1 MSLTPL
7 TIATALNVPNFYQ
20 NKQQFWHMLD
30 FLFTNY
36 ENKPVW
42 QQVSR
47 ETYHK
52 MGIQLWHL
60 VNNIETEAELIR
72 KSETLYNTYYVIMQV
87 TLGQRS
93 NSDWHAYSSTCFL
106 NSMYRLY
113 RQMYSMRTIHNLPLF
128 GHLATK
134 I

>member
-20 NKQQFWHMLD
+20 NKQQFWHMLN

-42 QQVSR
+42 TQVSKD
-47 ETYHK
+47 TYHK
-52 MGIQLWHL
+52 MGIQLWQL
-60 VNNIETEAELIR
+60 VNDIETEAELNG
-72 KSETLYNTYYVIMQV
+72 KSETLYKTYYTIMRMTRV
-87 TLGQRS
+87 GS
-93 NSDWHAYSSTCFL
+93 NSDWHAYSSLEFL

-113 RQMYSMRTIHNLPLF
+113 RQMYNMRTIPDLPLF
-128 GHLATK
+128 GHLVNK
-134 I
+134 L